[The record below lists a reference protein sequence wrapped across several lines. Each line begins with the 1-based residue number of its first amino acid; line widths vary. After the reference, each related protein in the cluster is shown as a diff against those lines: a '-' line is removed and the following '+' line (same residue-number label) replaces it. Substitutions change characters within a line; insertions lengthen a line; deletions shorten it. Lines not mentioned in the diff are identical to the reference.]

1 MKETIT
7 VLKALKGMKEM
18 HNFTEAQIYFTDE
31 DGYIIELR
39 VGIDEAGDMYKVF
52 DHHDSEED
60 MQEAHDKLDEEEHE
74 LYENTLLN

>member
-1 MKETIT
+1 MNIIHMIK
-7 VLKALKGMKEM
+7 LK
-18 HNFTEAQIYFTDE
+18 TT